1 CPLAQPGFLEK
12 LAAEGAGFA
21 ATAIHQQRLLKIA
34 WFAVATDEVAQGGAA
49 LLNGALQYI
58 LDVAR
63 QPLIAFETDAPGTT
77 LGMNATEEQR
87 LIGVD
92 IAHAHHDMAVHDE
105 TLDGAGAPARALEQI
120 GAGELVAQGLWPQI
134 AQQRVGEGL
143 RLQPQHGAK

>member
-1 CPLAQPGFLEK
+1 SDRCRKKLLVAPCLPPAGSPGSALTGRAKYRCPLAQPRFLEK

-49 LLNGALQYI
+49 LLDGALQYI

-63 QPLIAFETDAPGTT
+63 QPLIAFETDATGAA

-87 LIGVD
+87 FIGVD
-92 IAHAHHDMAVHDE
+92 VAHAHHDMAVHDE
-105 TLDGAGAPARALEQI
+105 ALDG
-120 GAGELVAQGLWPQI
+120 
-134 AQQRVGEGL
+134 
-143 RLQPQHGAK
+143 